1 MGQQQ
6 LLLIVLGV
14 IIVGITVLVGISQF
28 KANAV
33 QNNRDGLLS
42 GMMAIATLAQE
53 YYKKPSELG
62 GGNRSFTGFV
72 IPTNLQRTTNG
83 RYSATVREQTIT
95 IVGRGTEIGNNGRSV
110 VRVTMVANSNSIVS
124 VRINN

>member
-14 IIVGITVLVGISQF
+14 IIVGITIVVGITLF

-33 QNNRDGLLS
+33 QSNRDGLIS
-42 GMMAIATLAQE
+42 EMTAVAALAQE
-53 YYKKPSELG
+53 YYRKPSELSG
-62 GGNRSFTGFV
+62 GSNSFTGFV

-83 RYSATVREQTIT
+83 RYSATVRAQSIT
-95 IVGRGTEIGNNGRSV
+95 LVGRGVEIGNNGTSV
-110 VRVTMVANSNSIVS
+110 VRVTMRVGANSMLS